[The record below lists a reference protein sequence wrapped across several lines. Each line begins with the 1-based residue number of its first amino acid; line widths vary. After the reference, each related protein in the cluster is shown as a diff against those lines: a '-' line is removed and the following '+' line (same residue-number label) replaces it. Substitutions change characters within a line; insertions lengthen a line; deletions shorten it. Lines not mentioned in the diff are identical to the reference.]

1 MSSSQD
7 MVRPGEPLDLY
18 YYSGETSKKSAWP
31 TTQNTKYQV
40 NFNTTGAGTS
50 SFLFPPQC
58 GLQDIVVTMQF
69 NGIPNTTEGLTGL
82 ALPAGWG
89 YGLIK
94 SCAFR
99 YGGTSQFVLSGDQL
113 LQNAL
118 RDQTSRTSCD
128 DIVNIGGNYASGLDL
143 VNTQTASIVL
153 RLPHASAS
161 GVNKSLPFPTDCLTQ
176 QCQVLLELNAPA
188 SVWTNVS
195 TLPLPSQCLQLAGGY
210 FQCQQVMFN
219 NMGDSLARRVDLS
232 SKAYAFPCEFVQ
244 QKSIINLVNSTAPQQ
259 VVLTGFRAGS
269 VKSIQIWLTD
279 LADVQTTSLGSSTG
293 FNPNKLQVPTSVEM
307 LYAGDVYAR
316 YNNGVGQ
323 LFNLINGNKASAFD
337 LAVVSVGAGPTVDA
351 PLPYLSQWLE
361 LPFAQPLCDEDAHY
375 ILMHGRVITNG
386 IINLT
391 NLIVPYQSSVGWQLN
406 ISYVYTTTL
415 LFSQGS
421 CDYVF

>member
-40 NFNTTGAGTS
+40 NFNNTGAGTS

-69 NGIPNTTEGLTGL
+69 AGIPNTAENLTGL

-195 TLPLPSQCLQLAGGY
+195 TLALPSQCLQLSQGY

-244 QKSIINLVNSTAPQQ
+244 QKSIINLVNSTAPQS

-269 VKSIQIWLTD
+269 VKSIQVWLTD

-307 LYAGDVYAR
+307 LYAGDIYAR

-337 LAVVSVGAGPTVDA
+337 LAVISVGAGPTVDA

-386 IINLT
+386 IINLN
-391 NLIVPYQSSVGWQLN
+391 NLVVPYTSPVGWQLN
-406 ISYVYTTTL
+406 ISYVYTATL